1 MAVGRPTKPL
11 NVTPEEKA
19 KLTMLARRPKTGQA
33 LAIRARIVLGC
44 NDGLNNGEVARRLRI
59 TGATVCKWR
68 ERFRTDRLE
77 GLLDEPRPGAPRS
90 ITDAQIEEV
99 ITKTLESMP
108 VNSTHWST
116 RLMAQKAGLSQTA
129 IVRIWRAF
137 GLQPHRVE
145 NFKFS
150 KDPQF
155 VEKVRDIVGLYLNPP
170 DRAIVLCVDEKS
182 QVQALNRTQPILP
195 LAPGVPAR
203 QSHDYERHGVTS
215 LFAALDV
222 ASGVTISN
230 CYRRH
235 RHQEFLRFLND
246 IDANLPRG
254 LDVHLVM
261 DNYGTHKVTKVR
273 TWLARHLRYHVHYT
287 PTSGSWL
294 NLVERLFAEVT
305 DAPVV
310 VFSQDLQLR
319 YPWINS
325 PYLFPRENFLG
336 RTDAEVFGGED
347 GARLR
352 AIKEQVLRTGKES
365 HTEVTVTGSGV
376 THYFDLVIEPLL
388 DPNGMLLGVLCS
400 AVETTFLKDTIIRL
414 QNALNEVQVLKGTA
428 THLRELQKN

>member
-1 MAVGRPTKPL
+1 MAIGRPTKPL
-11 NVTPEEKA
+11 NVTPNEKE
-19 KLTMLARRPKTGQA
+19 KLALLARRPKTAQA
-33 LAIRARIVLGC
+33 LAMRARIVLGC
-44 NDGLNNGEVARRLRI
+44 DDGLTNGEVAKRLRV
-59 TGATVCKWR
+59 TGATVSSLGGANDFVWTAWR
-68 ERFRTDRLE
+68 DCLMSHVR
-77 GLLDEPRPGAPRS
+77 APR
-90 ITDAQIEEV
+90 DPLRQVEEV

-108 VNSTHWST
+108 ANSTQWST
-116 RLMAQKAGLSQTA
+116 RLMAQKTGLSQTA

-155 VEKVRDIVGLYLNPP
+155 IENVRDIVGLYMNPP

-215 LFAALDV
+215 LFAAMDV
-222 ASGVTISN
+222 ASGVTISS

-246 IDANLPRG
+246 IDANLPQG
-254 LDVHLVM
+254 FDIHLTM

-273 TWLARHLRYHVHYT
+273 TWLARHPRYHVHFT

-305 DAPVV
+305 
-310 VFSQDLQLR
+310 
-319 YPWINS
+319 
-325 PYLFPRENFLG
+325 
-336 RTDAEVFGGED
+336 
-347 GARLR
+347 
-352 AIKEQVLRTGKES
+352 
-365 HTEVTVTGSGV
+365 
-376 THYFDLVIEPLL
+376 
-388 DPNGMLLGVLCS
+388 
-400 AVETTFLKDTIIRL
+400 
-414 QNALNEVQVLKGTA
+414 
-428 THLRELQKN
+428 

>member
-1 MAVGRPTKPL
+1 MAIGRPTKPL
-11 NVTPEEKA
+11 NVTTQEKE
-19 KLTMLARRPKTGQA
+19 KLSMLARRPKSAQA
-33 LAIRARIVLGC
+33 IAMRARIVLGC
-44 NDGLNNGEVARRLRI
+44 NDGLSNGEVAKRLRI

-68 ERFRTDRLE
+68 ERFRVERLE
-77 GLLDEPRPGAPRS
+77 GLLDEPRLGAPRS
-90 ITDAQIEEV
+90 LSDARVEEV

-108 VNSTHWST
+108 GNSTHWST
-116 RLMAQKAGLSQTA
+116 RLMAKKTGLSQTA

-222 ASGVTISN
+222 ASGVTISS

-246 IDANLPRG
+246 IDANLPGGFDVPPGRG
-254 LDVHLVM
+254 PP
-261 DNYGTHKVTKVR
+261 
-273 TWLARHLRYHVHYT
+273 LARR
-287 PTSGSWL
+287 S
-294 NLVERLFAEVT
+294 
-305 DAPVV
+305 
-310 VFSQDLQLR
+310 
-319 YPWINS
+319 
-325 PYLFPRENFLG
+325 
-336 RTDAEVFGGED
+336 
-347 GARLR
+347 
-352 AIKEQVLRTGKES
+352 VL
-365 HTEVTVTGSGV
+365 
-376 THYFDLVIEPLL
+376 
-388 DPNGMLLGVLCS
+388 
-400 AVETTFLKDTIIRL
+400 
-414 QNALNEVQVLKGTA
+414 A
-428 THLRELQKN
+428 TRQTLE

>member
-1 MAVGRPTKPL
+1 MGIGRPTKPL
-11 NVTPEEKA
+11 NVTSEEKE
-19 KLTMLARRPKTGQA
+19 KLALLARRPKTGQA
-33 LAIRARIVLGC
+33 MAMRARIVLGC
-44 NDGLNNGEVARRLRI
+44 DEGLSNGAVAKRLKI
-59 TGATVCKWR
+59 TQATVCKWR
-68 ERFRTDRLE
+68 ERFRVRRLE

-90 ITDAQIEEV
+90 VTDKQVEAV
-99 ITKTLESMP
+99 VTKTLESMP
-108 VNSTHWST
+108 ANSTHWST
-116 RLMAQKAGLSQTA
+116 RLMAKKAGLSQTA
-129 IVRIWRAF
+129 VVRIWHAF

-155 VEKVRDIVGLYLNPP
+155 VEKVRDIVGLYMNPP

-215 LFAALDV
+215 LFAAMDV

-246 IDANLPRG
+246 VDANLPRG

-261 DNYGTHKVTKVR
+261 DNYGTHKVSKVR
-273 TWLARHLRYHVHYT
+273 GWLARHPRYHVHFT

-305 DAPVV
+305 ERCV
-310 VFSQDLQLR
+310 R
-319 YPWINS
+319 
-325 PYLFPRENFLG
+325 RG
-336 RTDAEVFGGED
+336 
-347 GARLR
+347 
-352 AIKEQVLRTGKES
+352 S
-365 HTEVTVTGSGV
+365 HTAVAQLEKAMLAYLDKRNQNPKPFVWTADADLILGKVERLCQRISNSG
-376 THYFDLVIEPLL
+376 H
-388 DPNGMLLGVLCS
+388 
-400 AVETTFLKDTIIRL
+400 
-414 QNALNEVQVLKGTA
+414 
-428 THLRELQKN
+428 